1 VPFCQVGGRAV
12 VEGVG
17 ERVTPLPFVERDVTL
32 FLPDFAVSTA
42 SVYGAYD
49 EMRADGYRPRGRN
62 HLEDPARRVSAPLA
76 TLLEWARAEFGDV
89 QLAGSGSTVFVEGH
103 VFSTPFGDVASP
115 AGTVKWC
122 QTVTTPAA

>member
-1 VPFCQVGGRAV
+1 
-12 VEGVG
+12 
-17 ERVTPLPFVERDVTL
+17 
-32 FLPDFAVSTA
+32 
-42 SVYGAYD
+42 
-49 EMRADGYRPRGRN
+49 MRADGYRPRGRN